1 MLVLFNRC
9 VQTSLHNGVTFSA
22 FNNGHVS
29 GDCMDGFV
37 IADQVQLKTQKRK
50 RHLEEDFTHAGD

>member
-1 MLVLFNRC
+1 
-9 VQTSLHNGVTFSA
+9 
-22 FNNGHVS
+22 
-29 GDCMDGFV
+29 MDGFV